1 MKKIIFVEGILNNID
16 IYFDFQPNG
25 KLAVKVDAFGEKEME
40 YSQWHI
46 DNNGKLYI
54 EDTEH
59 FSSDDNDYWMLD
71 DGILITS
78 DNEDG
83 KYVYMV
89 RLDD

>member
-1 MKKIIFVEGILNNID
+1 M
-16 IYFDFQPNG
+16 
-25 KLAVKVDAFGEKEME
+25 
-40 YSQWHI
+40 
-46 DNNGKLYI
+46 